1 MNAEGVNTQSTP
13 TATLARMRRVLLL
26 SLWGLLGACPGPV
39 VNPPA
44 EKCAEVRCPGRQLC
58 NAMTGECEG
67 GVDAGSDAGVD
78 AGRPDAGRDAG
89 LDAGPLDAGVD
100 AGTPDAGPDAG
111 EVDAGCGSDLECFGV
126 QHCDPASRGCVDCF
140 VDSHCLS
147 SVVPVCDVR
156 VNSCVGCVST
166 AHCVNPLPI
175 CDAQQCLP
183 CNTSAECGQGR
194 ECAFATGNCD
204 PLNDTCATA
213 RAILPSGTGTSSIAS
228 EPGRGIDDTAGT
240 CNAAGPEL
248 VYSFTTTA
256 VQTLTVTAAPLAG
269 SFARPVLYL
278 RSGCLG
284 TQQAC
289 DAPMSGSAGLA
300 IAALQPGSY
309 FLFVETANGAP
320 GRMTLTV
327 SLQPPPTSS
336 ANDSCAG
343 AAMLS
348 VNGSTVTRSVAVGNT
363 AIATNDN
370 TTEPSCSATAR
381 SAGPDLVYS
390 YTLTTRSNVSV
401 VARPISGSTL
411 HPVVSIRTPCF
422 GPNTESACQAVA
434 AAVAVQANV
443 AGQLPGTYFIMVD
456 SADGT
461 TGAFQLE
468 VDANPTVDN
477 DTCAAPTAL
486 TFSGNTATALGD
498 TTWATN
504 GNVLGDLTPSCSD
517 SARGTGRDVVFS
529 YTLSAA
535 QDVTVSVTPTGASP
549 TFESVAS
556 IRATTCGDAS
566 RAGERGC
573 VSPLAPTVGRLSL
586 VNQPAGSY
594 FVWVDSAADT
604 SGPFQLE
611 VVTAP
616 PTPPPANDSCS
627 SPEVLAFTNG
637 VATVNASTLQAAN
650 DNYAGDVS
658 PTCSASAK
666 QSGRDVVYQFTLAQ
680 PKDVTLSLT
689 PSSGSSLIPVL
700 YVRRANCTSQLL
712 SDEVVCLNQV
722 GGVAAQLTNL
732 AAGTYFVFVDS
743 SGGTSGAFA
752 LTATQSTPSPAP
764 ANDNCASAQALVFTG
779 DVATASGTTFGASN
793 SNSPTDNAP
802 ACGTDFLPR
811 RFGRD
816 LVYSY
821 TLTGA
826 QDVDVTVTP
835 SAGSGLVPTLY
846 VRAPNMCTSF
856 SAGFELAC
864 VAESTVRPLRIYLPN
879 QAAGTYFLFV
889 DSNSYATGG
898 FTLSLTK
905 RPATLPPA
913 NDACSAPTPVPA
925 GPLGVTG
932 DTSGATDNYSAL
944 TYSAA
949 CRRSFF
955 DGRDLVYQ
963 YTATATG
970 SVTATVSPEATFDA
984 ALLLLQPTCGAAQCV
999 RFADAGG
1006 PGVPEAFSF
1015 AVTAGQTYFLVV
1027 DSANIESPSA
1037 FGRFTLT
1044 VQ

>member
-1 MNAEGVNTQSTP
+1 
-13 TATLARMRRVLLL
+13 MRRVVLL
-26 SLWGLLGACPGPV
+26 SLSGLLCACPGPIA
-39 VNPPA
+39 NPPA
-44 EKCAEVRCPGRQLC
+44 DKCAEVRCTGTQLC
-58 NAMTGECEG
+58 DAMTGQCEG
-67 GVDAGSDAGVD
+67 GLDAGRDAGVD
-78 AGRPDAGRDAG
+78 AGQRDAGPDAG
-89 LDAGPLDAGVD
+89 LDAGPRDAGVD
-100 AGTPDAGPDAG
+100 AGTPDAGPPDAG
-111 EVDAGCGSDLECFGV
+111 DVDAGCGSDLECFGA
-126 QHCDPASRGCVDCF
+126 QHCDPASRSCVECF
-140 VDSHCLS
+140 LDSHCLS

-156 VNSCVGCVST
+156 FNSCVGCVST
-166 AHCVNPLPI
+166 ADCINPLPI

-194 ECAFATGNCD
+194 ECNFATGRCD

-213 RAILPSGTGTSSIAS
+213 RAILPSGTGTSSIGS
-228 EPGRGIDDTAGT
+228 EPGQAIDDTAGT

-248 VYSFTTTA
+248 VYTFTTTA
-256 VQTLTVTAAPLAG
+256 VQTLTVTAAPIAG
-269 SFARPVLYL
+269 SLARPVLYL
-278 RSGCLG
+278 RSGCAG

-289 DAPMSGSAGLA
+289 DAPVSGSAGLA

-320 GRMTLTV
+320 GRLTLTV
-327 SLQPPPTSS
+327 SLQAPPSS
-336 ANDSCAG
+336 STNDSCAG

-348 VNGSTVTRSVAVGNT
+348 VNGNTVTRSVVVGNT
-363 AIATNDN
+363 AIATNDT

-381 SAGPDLVYS
+381 TVGPDLVYS

-401 VARPISGSTL
+401 VTRPISGSTL
-411 HPVVSIRTPCF
+411 HPVVSIRTPCL
-422 GPNTESACQAVA
+422 GPNNESACQAA
-434 AAVAVQANV
+434 SAAVAVQANV
-443 AGQLPGTYFIMVD
+443 AGQLPGTYFITVD

-477 DTCAAPTAL
+477 DTCAAATAL

-517 SARGTGRDVVFS
+517 SARGTGRDVVLS

-549 TFESVAS
+549 TFEPVVSV
-556 IRATTCGDAS
+556 RATTCGDAS

-573 VSPLAPTVGRLSL
+573 VSPLAPTVGRLWL
-586 VNQPAGSY
+586 VNQPAGTY

-627 SPEVLAFTNG
+627 SPEVLAFMNG
-637 VATVNASTLQAAN
+637 VATVSGSTLQAAN

-689 PSSGSSLIPVL
+689 ASSGSTLIPAL
-700 YVRRANCTSQLL
+700 YARRTNCTSQLL

-722 GGVAAQLTNL
+722 GGVVAQQTNL

-743 SGGTSGAFA
+743 SGGTSGAFV
-752 LTATQSTPSPAP
+752 LTVTQSAPTPAP
-764 ANDNCASAQALVFTG
+764 ANDTCAGAQSLVFIGNTATVTG
-779 DVATASGTTFGASN
+779 STFGASN

-821 TLTGA
+821 TLAGA
-826 QDVDVTVTP
+826 QDLDVTLTP
-835 SAGSGLVPTLY
+835 AAGSALVPTLY
-846 VRAPNMCTSF
+846 VRAPGMCTSF
-856 SAGFELAC
+856 SAGSELTC
-864 VAESTVRPLRIYLPN
+864 VAESSARPVRIYLPN
-879 QAAGTYFLFV
+879 QVAGTSFLFV
-889 DSNSYATGG
+889 DSNSYATGA
-898 FTLSLTK
+898 FTLSVTK

-913 NDACSAPTPVPA
+913 NDTCAAPTPVLA
-925 GPLGVTG
+925 GPIGVTG
-932 DTSGATDNYSAL
+932 DTSGATDTYSAL
-944 TYSAA
+944 SFSAA

-970 SVTATVSPEATFDA
+970 TVTATVSPAATFDA
-984 ALLLLQPTCGAAQCV
+984 ALLLLQPGCAAAQCV
-999 RFADAGG
+999 RFADAAGA
-1006 PGVPEAFSF
+1006 GVPEAFSF

-1027 DSANIESPSA
+1027 DSANIEAPGA
-1037 FGRFTLT
+1037 FGNFTLT